1 LSDHD
6 AHRLIRDDE
15 DLSQIFTL
23 QEDRKISKEL
33 TLHYRGNVYLIDP
46 NPETLRLRGRMG
58 RVYANARGRVEIRR
72 EGQRF
77 PFRAFH
83 KLRRVTQ
90 ADIVSNKRLGAVLA
104 KIQAD
109 QQERDRQRLSS
120 RTVTLREKRQIR
132 AARVRADAL
141 VNP

>member
-1 LSDHD
+1 
-6 AHRLIRDDE
+6 
-15 DLSQIFTL
+15 
-23 QEDRKISKEL
+23 
-33 TLHYRGNVYLIDP
+33 VYLIDP
-46 NPETLRLRGRMG
+46 NPETLRLRGRMC
-58 RVYANARGRVEIRR
+58 RVYADARGRVEVRR
-72 EGQRF
+72 EGRSL
-77 PFRAFH
+77 PFRAFR
-83 KLRRVTQ
+83 KLWRVTQ

-132 AARVRADAL
+132 AARARAENP